1 MSIMDER
8 RLLKKLL
15 KKKFSS
21 STVDKGEKENEED
34 IDSQLSSTCLRYIT
48 ERVEFKPA
56 SHTDSYLEHLK
67 RKYPPINST
76 IRLQMDPS
84 KEKCEEERV
93 ARDDDGI
100 PDPRRVLYDA
110 EKIELEWGQVRGIGS
125 GLTNMGNTCF
135 LNSVLQ
141 CLCYTAPLHLYLKSG
156 EHKASC
162 EC

>member
-1 MSIMDER
+1 MDER

-15 KKKFSS
+15 KKTFSS
-21 STVDKGEKENEED
+21 STVDKEEKENEED

-67 RKYPPINST
+67 KKYPPINT
-76 IRLQMDPS
+76 KIKLQMDPS
-84 KEKCEEERV
+84 NEKHEEENTST
-93 ARDDDGI
+93 DNDGI
-100 PDPRRVLYDA
+100 PEPRRILYDA
-110 EKIELEWGQVRGIGS
+110 EKIELEWRQVRGIGS

-141 CLCYTAPLHLYLKSG
+141 CLCYTAPLYWYLKNG
-156 EHKASC
+156 EHKATC
-162 EC
+162 E